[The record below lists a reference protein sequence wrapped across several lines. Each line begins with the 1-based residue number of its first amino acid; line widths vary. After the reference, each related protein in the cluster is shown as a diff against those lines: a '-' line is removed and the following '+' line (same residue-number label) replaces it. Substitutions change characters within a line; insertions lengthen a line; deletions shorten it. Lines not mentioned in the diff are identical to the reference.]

1 MRKLCGLIFVMLLG
15 FFGGV
20 ICTLVV
26 LAPGERSLS
35 DAVRDGDLHAWA
47 DFNRAGDRVEAAGD
61 GVLSYAFKIGQKTS
75 Q

>member
-1 MRKLCGLIFVMLLG
+1 MRKLCGTIFVLLLG
-15 FFGGV
+15 FFAGV

-26 LAPGERSLS
+26 LAPGDRSLS

-61 GVLSYAFKIGQKTS
+61 TALLYAFKIGQKTGP
-75 Q
+75 